1 MTSLPSLRSK
11 VVKRLPKYKV
21 IAKFND
27 LELGRA
33 RDVGE
38 TMDPDDERAE
48 RLLAAKVIRALRE
61 GEGDNT
67 DGELVHLG
75 GGFYQLPN
83 GEKVRGKD
91 KALEAL
97 AQLKAGE

>member
-1 MTSLPSLRSK
+1 MSK
-11 VVKRLPKYKV
+11 YLVT
-21 IAKFND
+21 AAFND
-27 LELGRA
+27 LELGR
-33 RDVGE
+33 RREIGE
-38 TMDPDDERAE
+38 TMEPDDERAE
-48 RLLAAKVIRALRE
+48 RLVAAKVIRALRE

-67 DGELVHLG
+67 DNTDNELVHLG

-97 AQLKAGE
+97 VQLKAGE

>member
-1 MTSLPSLRSK
+1 M
-11 VVKRLPKYKV
+11 LPKYKV
-21 IAKFND
+21 IAEFND
-27 LELGRA
+27 WELGRV
-33 RDVGE
+33 RSVGE
-38 TMDPDDERAE
+38 TMEPDDERAE
-48 RLLAAKVIRALRE
+48 MLISKGVVKALRE
-61 GEGDNT
+61 GEGSADNTDNTDGTDGT

-83 GEKVRGKD
+83 GEKVRGKE